1 MNLQWRAALSAYAPL
16 VLWIALILFF
26 SGSRGS
32 VDETSGFFRPL
43 LEFFFPYASPEE
55 LIRYYGYL
63 RKVLHFVVYAI
74 LGVLSYRALSST
86 SRSRRRTATISLLL
100 CLTVSATDE
109 YIQSLDPS
117 RTGTPY
123 DVIIDMA
130 GAMVAVASVL
140 FIGRARPVDAV
151 SK

>member
-74 LGVLSYRALSST
+74 LGLLAYPALSSAT
-86 SRSRRRTATISLLL
+86 RSPKRIVVMSLLT
-100 CLTVSATDE
+100 CLAVSATDE
-109 YIQSLDPS
+109 YIQSHNPS
-117 RTGTPY
+117 RTSTGY
-123 DVIIDMA
+123 HVMLDMA
-130 GAMVAVASVL
+130 GAAITVAIIYL
-140 FIGRARPVDAV
+140 LNRKRPEGRDFH
-151 SK
+151 